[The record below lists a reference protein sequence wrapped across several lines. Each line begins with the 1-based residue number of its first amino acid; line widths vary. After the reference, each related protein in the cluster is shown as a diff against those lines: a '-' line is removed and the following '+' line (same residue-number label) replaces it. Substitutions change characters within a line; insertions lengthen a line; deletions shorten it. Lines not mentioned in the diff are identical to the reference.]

1 MKLEDLT
8 WLAGLWEGE
17 GSFFVDMQKRKGV
30 RYPYAIAQISM
41 TDEDIIERV
50 SELLDKNYTLND
62 WFQSKNPD
70 HKVQFRLKLS
80 GDKAIDLMR
89 NLYRFMGARRQQKI
103 IDVLT

>member
-41 TDEDIIERV
+41 NC
-50 SELLDKNYTLND
+50 LLYTSPSPRD
-62 WFQSKNPD
+62 S
-70 HKVQFRLKLS
+70 
-80 GDKAIDLMR
+80 
-89 NLYRFMGARRQQKI
+89 
-103 IDVLT
+103 